1 MNKRRRALLA
11 LVAVVFLAGCGL
23 FGGGEID
30 EDDLVGEQEYNWE
43 SNATTTIDLD
53 VSSSAYAAVVDV
65 EDQSSLEVYRVSTFR
80 GDSSVSIEALQF
92 RFANGTIVDAT
103 HQNLTAVEGS
113 DETTINL
120 PADNGSVAF
129 TAPRDGKSYASPVF
143 VDGDYELELPESTR
157 VGVWGLSRTSPSPDE
172 SVVEDNQMTLYWE
185 EMERGDTISVR
196 YYLVRD
202 LYLFGG
208 LLAIAISLAV
218 GGFTYYY
225 RQIRRAQAKRE
236 EVGLDIDMED
246 DDLDD
251 DGPPPGM
258 R

>member
-43 SNATTTIDLD
+43 SNATTAVDLS
-53 VSSSAYAAVVDV
+53 VSSNAYAAVVDV
-65 EDQSSLEVYRVSTFR
+65 EGQSSLEVYRVSTFR

-92 RFANGTIVDAT
+92 QFPNGTIVDAT
-103 HQNLTAVEGS
+103 HQNLTAIEGS

-120 PADNGSVAF
+120 PAENGSVGF
-129 TAPRDGKSYASPVF
+129 TASRDGKRYSSPVF
-143 VDGDYELELPESTR
+143 VDGDYEIELPESTR
-157 VGVWGLSRTSPSPDE
+157 VGIWGLSRTSPSPDE
-172 SVVEDNQMTLYWE
+172 TVLEDDQMTLHWE
-185 EMERGDTISVR
+185 DMERGDAISIR

-202 LYLFGG
+202 MYLFGG
-208 LLAIAISLAV
+208 LLAISLSLAI

-236 EVGLDIDMED
+236 EVGLDVDMED
-246 DDLDD
+246 DDLED